1 MFAGCTHCDG
11 LHFFAARW
19 CEPQSGGDCNCDE
32 QISERHRNA
41 LPLPGGEGRGE
52 GARKHILPVP
62 SRSVAAMKSE
72 PTIPAVTQLGLAGKV
87 ARTFINSKLT
97 PLIIIASV
105 LLGAFA
111 VVMLPREE
119 EPQIKVPMV
128 DVMVVMPGFSAKEVE
143 ERATRP
149 MEKLLWEIP
158 GVEYIYSTSRPGE
171 SLVIVRFK
179 VGEDMERSI
188 VKLNQKLQQNFD
200 RIPHGVSSPLIKA
213 KSIDDVPILALTFH
227 SARYDHLTL
236 RRLVAQVDDAV
247 KQVPLVAETTLIGG
261 AMRQV
266 RVLLDPAKLASRNL
280 SPAGL
285 VPMLRQANKQFAAG
299 GLTSENKEVVIETGA
314 FLQSAEDVGNVV
326 VGVYGGKPVYL
337 REVADIT
344 DGAEEPSQYVLFGAG
359 AAARSADWQ
368 SAVSPIGNR
377 QSAESPAASGAL
389 APSAGCQPAKQQT
402 GSLRYAEEPAI
413 TLSIAKR
420 PGANAIAVAHDV
432 LRKVETLKGREIPA
446 DVSVSITR
454 NYGETA
460 AEKSN
465 ELLLH
470 MGIAVVGVMALIWL
484 TLGWRESGI
493 VGVAIPATLALTL
506 LVFYLYGFTL
516 NRITLFAL
524 IFSIGILV
532 DDAIVV
538 VENIVRHFHL
548 AHNKGRDW
556 STIAVEAV
564 GEVGNP
570 TILATFAVIAAVLP
584 MAFVGG
590 LMGPYMRPIPI
601 GSSAAMFWSMLIAF
615 IVTPWASIRILR
627 WGKKYSRLTEGSP
640 RAAEA
645 GHVHLHSEHPEDFFT
660 KLYRRFMGPMIAQAK
675 WRWIFL
681 ASIVGLLL
689 VAMALVGIGWVKVKM
704 LPFDNKSEF
713 QIILNMP
720 EGSALERT
728 AQAARE
734 IAAAVRTEPEVTDYQ
749 IYAGVSSPFNFNGLV
764 RHYFMRR
771 GANVADIQVNL
782 VSKSERKAQ
791 SHDIAKRV
799 RPRVAEIA
807 AKFGARVAVAEVP
820 PGPPVLQ
827 TLVAEVYG
835 PNEESRHALARKVI
849 EIFKRTPGVVDTD
862 WYIEDDQPKTRF
874 VIDKEKAALHGISA
888 ETISQT
894 LAIAVGGQSVDLLH
908 VPREKEDVNI
918 VLELPRS
925 SRTTPEELLALRVRS
940 GDANA
945 LPEPGSA
952 TGTPPLIPLRELVTM
967 ERTITDKS
975 IYHKN
980 LMPVSYVIG
989 DVAGVIESPVYAIQ
1003 AMNKAI
1009 AKLDAREFGGAP
1021 STVSARTV
1029 KNPEHAEA
1037 VLGAPIK
1044 IFNAVQPFTDHEPA
1058 VKWDGEWHIT
1068 IEVFRDLGTAFAACL
1083 VLIYVLMV
1091 GWFRSF
1097 LTPMIVMMA
1106 IPFSLVGIMP
1116 AHGAMGAFF
1125 TATSMIGFM
1134 AGAGIVVRNSIILVD
1149 FIEQRVRE
1157 GMPLAEA
1164 VVDAGAVRFR
1174 PMLLTAMAVVVGA
1187 SVILADPIFQ
1197 GLAISLMAGEV
1208 ASLLISRM
1216 AVPVLYFMAFNRK
1229 TVAREL

>member
-1 MFAGCTHCDG
+1 MSADSGKHTGETLGIAG
-11 LHFFAARW
+11 R
-19 CEPQSGGDCNCDE
+19 
-32 QISERHRNA
+32 
-41 LPLPGGEGRGE
+41 
-52 GARKHILPVP
+52 
-62 SRSVAAMKSE
+62 VAK
-72 PTIPAVTQLGLAGKV
+72 
-87 ARTFINSKLT
+87 TFIDSKLT
-97 PLIIIASV
+97 PLVVIASI
-105 LLGAFA
+105 LLGLFA

-128 DVMVVMPGFSAKEVE
+128 DVMVAMPGFSAKEVE

-200 RIPHGVSSPLIKA
+200 RIPHGVSTPLIKA

-236 RRLVAQVDDAV
+236 RRLVAQVDDEV

-261 AMRQV
+261 AHRQV

-285 VPMLRQANKQFAAG
+285 IPMLQQANKQFAAG
-299 GLTSENKEVVIETGA
+299 GLTSDNKEVVIETGA
-314 FLQSAEDVGNVV
+314 FLQSAKDVGNVV
-326 VGVYGGKPVYL
+326 VGVSGGKPVYL
-337 REVADIT
+337 REVADIV
-344 DGAEEPSQYVLFGAG
+344 DGAEEPSQYVLFGMGRGAG
-359 AAARSADWQ
+359 
-368 SAVSPIGNR
+368 
-377 QSAESPAASGAL
+377 
-389 APSAGCQPAKQQT
+389 
-402 GSLRYAEEPAI
+402 EEPAI
-413 TLSIAKR
+413 TLAIAKR
-420 PGANAIAVAHDV
+420 PGANAIAVANEV
-432 LRKVETLKGREIPA
+432 LRKVETLKGRVIPA
-446 DVSVSITR
+446 DVTVSITR
-454 NYGETA
+454 HYGETA

-465 ELLLH
+465 ELLWH
-470 MGIAVVGVMALIWL
+470 MLIAVFGVSLLILL

-493 VGVAIPATLALTL
+493 VIIAIPATLALTL
-506 LVFYLYGFTL
+506 MVFYLYGFTL

-548 AHNKGRDW
+548 PFNRGRKWND
-556 STIAVEAV
+556 IAVDAV
-564 GEVGNP
+564 NEVGNP

-584 MAFVGG
+584 MGFVGG

-627 WGKKYSRLTEGSP
+627 WGKKYSRLTEGTVS
-640 RAAEA
+640 ATDA
-645 GHVHLHSEHPEDFFT
+645 GQVHLHSEHPEDFFT

-675 WRWIFL
+675 WRWVFL

-713 QIILNMP
+713 QVILNMP

-749 IYAGVSSPFNFNGLV
+749 IYVGVASPFNFNGLV

-771 GANVADIQVNL
+771 GASVADIQVNL
-782 VSKSERKAQ
+782 VPKGKRKAQ

-799 RPRVAEIA
+799 RPRVAAIA
-807 AKFGARVAVAEVP
+807 EKFGARVAVAEVP

-835 PNEESRHALARKVI
+835 PNEESRHALAQKVI
-849 EIFKRTPGVVDTD
+849 GIFKGTPGVVDTD
-862 WYIEDDQPKTRF
+862 WYIEADQPKTRF

-888 ETISQT
+888 ETISET
-894 LAIAVGGQSVDLLH
+894 LRIVVGGESVDLLH
-908 VPREKEDVNI
+908 IPREKEDVNI
-918 VLELPRS
+918 VLELPRA

-945 LPEPGSA
+945 LPEPGST
-952 TGTPPLIPLRELVTM
+952 TGAPPLIPLRELVTI

-975 IYHKN
+975 LYHKN
-980 LMPVSYVIG
+980 LMPVTYVIG

-1003 AMNKAI
+1003 KMNKALNALDTKQFGGSG
-1009 AKLDAREFGGAP
+1009 AKL
-1021 STVSARTV
+1021 
-1029 KNPEHAEA
+1029 
-1037 VLGAPIK
+1037 K
-1044 IFNAVQPFTDHEPA
+1044 ILNATQPFTDNEPA
-1058 VKWDGEWHIT
+1058 LKWDGEWHIT

-1083 VLIYVLMV
+1083 VLIFVLMV

-1097 LTPMIVMMA
+1097 LTPLIVMMA

-1116 AHGAMGAFF
+1116 AHGVLGAFF

-1149 FIEQRVRE
+1149 FIEQRLRE

-1174 PMLLTAMAVVVGA
+1174 PMLLTALAVVVGA

-1197 GLAISLMAGEV
+1197 GLAISLMAGEI

-1216 AVPVLYFMAFNRK
+1216 AVPVLYFMAYNRK
-1229 TVAREL
+1229 LKSGQ

>member
-1 MFAGCTHCDG
+1 MNSP
-11 LHFFAARW
+11 AA
-19 CEPQSGGDCNCDE
+19 
-32 QISERHRNA
+32 
-41 LPLPGGEGRGE
+41 
-52 GARKHILPVP
+52 
-62 SRSVAAMKSE
+62 
-72 PTIPAVTQLGLAGKV
+72 LGLAGRI
-87 ARTFINSKLT
+87 ARAFIDSKLT
-97 PLIIIASV
+97 PLLVIASI
-105 LLGAFA
+105 LLGVFA
-111 VVMLPREE
+111 VIMLPREE

-128 DVMVVMPGFSAKEVE
+128 DVLVAMPGFSAQEVE

-158 GVEYIYSTSRPGE
+158 GVEYIYSTSKPGE
-171 SLVIVRFK
+171 SLVIVRFR

-247 KQVPLVAETTLIGG
+247 KQVPQVAETTLIGG
-261 AMRQV
+261 AHRQL
-266 RVLLDPAKLASRNL
+266 RVLLDPARLASRNL

-285 VPMLRQANKQFAAG
+285 IPMLQQANKQFRAG
-299 GLTSENKEVVIETGA
+299 GLTSENREVVIETGA
-314 FLQSAEDVGNVV
+314 FLHDAEDVGNVV
-326 VGVYGGKPVYL
+326 VGVFGGKPVYL
-337 REVADIT
+337 REVAEIV
-344 DGAEEPSQYVLFGAG
+344 DGAEEPSQYVLFGSG
-359 AAARSADWQ
+359 AA
-368 SAVSPIGNR
+368 N
-377 QSAESPAASGAL
+377 ASR
-389 APSAGCQPAKQQT
+389 KFT
-402 GSLRYAEEPAI
+402 GEEPAV
-413 TLSIAKR
+413 TLAIAKR
-420 PGANAIAVAHDV
+420 PGANAITVAHEV
-432 LRKVETLKGREIPA
+432 MRKVDTLRGRLIPA
-446 DVSVSITR
+446 DVAVSITR

-465 ELLLH
+465 ELLWH

-506 LVFYLYGFTL
+506 LVFYLHGFTL

-548 AHNKGRDW
+548 PCNRGRQW
-556 STIAVEAV
+556 SDIAVEAV
-564 GEVGNP
+564 SEVGNP

-601 GSSAAMFWSMLIAF
+601 GSSAAMFWSLLIAF
-615 IVTPWASIRILR
+615 IVTPWASVRMLR
-627 WGKKYSRLTEGSP
+627 WGRKYSRLTEGVAGG
-640 RAAEA
+640 AAA
-645 GHVHLHSEHPEDFFT
+645 SQPHLHSEHPEDFFT
-660 KLYRRFMGPMIAQAK
+660 KLYRRLMNPLLHRAK
-675 WRWIFL
+675 WRWGFL
-681 ASIVGLLL
+681 AGIVGLLFAAL
-689 VAMALVGIGWVKVKM
+689 ALVRIGWVKVKM

-734 IAAAVRTEPEVTDYQ
+734 IAAAIRTEPEVTDYQ
-749 IYAGVSSPFNFNGLV
+749 IYAGVASPFNFNGLV

-771 GANVADIQVNL
+771 GANVADLQVNL
-782 VSKSERKAQ
+782 VPKGARQAQ
-791 SHDIAKRV
+791 SHDIARRV
-799 RPRVAEIA
+799 RPAVAKIA

-827 TLVAEVYG
+827 TLVAEIYG
-835 PNEESRHALARKVI
+835 PDEASRHSLARRVI
-849 EIFKRTPGVVDTD
+849 EIFKTTPGVVDTD
-862 WYIEDDQPKTRF
+862 WYIEADQPKVLF

-894 LAIAVGGQSVDLLH
+894 LALAVGGESVDLLH
-908 VPREKEDVNI
+908 VPREKEDVNL
-918 VLELPRS
+918 VLQLPLA
-925 SRTTPEELLALRVRS
+925 SRTSPEELLALRVRS

-945 LPEPGSA
+945 LPEPGS
-952 TGTPPLIPLRELVTM
+952 GGLSPLIPLRELVTI

-980 LMPVSYVIG
+980 LMAVTYVIG

-1003 AMNKAI
+1003 KMNQAI
-1009 AKLDAREFGGAP
+1009 AKLDAREFVAGGN
-1021 STVSARTV
+1021 STTDGARS
-1029 KNPEHAEA
+1029 
-1037 VLGAPIK
+1037 LPIK
-1044 IFNAVQPFTDHEPA
+1044 IYNAVQPFTDIAPA
-1058 VKWDGEWHIT
+1058 IKWDGEWHIT

-1097 LTPMIVMMA
+1097 FTPLIVMMA

-1116 AHGAMGAFF
+1116 THGALGAFF

-1149 FIEQRVRE
+1149 FIELRRRE
-1157 GMPLAEA
+1157 GLPLAEA

-1197 GLAISLMAGEV
+1197 GLAISLMAGEI

-1216 AVPVLYFMAFNRK
+1216 AVPVLYFMAYNREGK
-1229 TVAREL
+1229 